1 MRGVTNRFAFG
12 LNSDRCMHFP
22 MSRMRSDSSSLCH
35 RERPLMTA
43 LQSHHIYRRPQ
54 RQFIAVT
61 VLLCSRADPSF
72 TVRSGTQYAGHQT
85 VRSYI
90 RASLADQISMREQSR
105 RIRRKSSLI
114 VMLSLTLRAAHNIC
128 NITPLCRHC
137 CILSQSIISFIYL
150 GFICLYSLLEE
161 FTYIVDTGGSGR
173 KRPEC

>member
-43 LQSHHIYRRPQ
+43 LQSHHLQKTAASVHSGNGIALLSGRPEFYGPQ
-54 RQFIAVT
+54 WDAVRWTSNRSFI
-61 VLLCSRADPSF
+61 
-72 TVRSGTQYAGHQT
+72 
-85 VRSYI
+85 YI

-137 CILSQSIISFIYL
+137 VFCRNQYISFIYL